1 MSKCITVIVLTSYV
15 HVHVH
20 TASVVRLQE
29 DCDVEWKFARTKLW
43 LQYMDVSSALPVPF
57 NLIPMPSSLIR
68 LGHSI
73 AVCLGARRTLLDA
86 LRNDIPKSYVFI
98 KARALRL

>member
-1 MSKCITVIVLTSYV
+1 ML
-15 HVHVH
+15 
-20 TASVVRLQE
+20 RLQE

-43 LQYMDVSSALPVPF
+43 LQYMDVASALPVPF

-86 LRNDIPKSYVFI
+86 LRSDIPKSYIFI
-98 KARALRL
+98 KVSAIAACERSRSRSCSRSCSRSRSQ

>member
-1 MSKCITVIVLTSYV
+1 MFTF
-15 HVHVH
+15 